1 MNISSRAIDPFLA
14 ALTNPTEIARRRGN
28 LSRSYPVV
36 DKTGRVWPDSEA
48 AYKAFK
54 IGDTPHDERVMV
66 RSIAAK
72 LEQHPDL
79 VEGIEAR
86 GGRAFLEGCDH
97 LVGVRGSRWEGRGTA
112 SRFIRCL
119 IAAYEVALGKVCSTS

>member
-36 DKTGRVWPDSEA
+36 DKTGRVWQDSEA

-54 IGDTPHDERVMV
+54 TGDTAHDERVMV
-66 RSIAAK
+66 RIIAAK

-119 IAAYEVALGKVCSTS
+119 IAAYKVARGKACSPS

>member
-54 IGDTPHDERVMV
+54 TGNTPHDERVMV
-66 RSIAAK
+66 RIIAAK
-72 LEQHPDL
+72 LEQHPEL

-112 SRFIRCL
+112 SRFIRSL
-119 IAAYEVALGKVCSTS
+119 IAAYEVALSRACPSS